1 MGKMKGKQFSWA
13 VLIPLLFSCQQRG
26 PALYAN
32 HYDAYLSFAH
42 DLEHLR
48 SDFKG
53 DLIANF
59 EENDHFRE
67 SRFSYYLSG
76 LCSGHAIHKN
86 HEEIC
91 PTLDVNAA
99 RSYVITT
106 SYRVCVSWNL
116 SSKPWSAPG
125 SLRLSS
131 ISNYQIVSPAFS
143 RFLPDYNDPFD
154 SDCAGF
160 GFDSNDYA
168 RFERDYFRALVDTEM
183 KVYAYVVY
191 SKGIA
196 NEEIEAVNNALLA
209 PIESI

>member
-1 MGKMKGKQFSWA
+1 M
-13 VLIPLLFSCQQRG
+13 
-26 PALYAN
+26 
-32 HYDAYLSFAH
+32 
-42 DLEHLR
+42 
-48 SDFKG
+48 
-53 DLIANF
+53 
-59 EENDHFRE
+59 
-67 SRFSYYLSG
+67 
-76 LCSGHAIHKN
+76 
-86 HEEIC
+86 
-91 PTLDVNAA
+91 
-99 RSYVITT
+99 ITT

-131 ISNYQIVSPAFS
+131 ISNYQIVSPAFN
-143 RFLPDYNDPFD
+143 RFLPDYHDPFD

-160 GFDSNDYA
+160 GFDSKDYA
-168 RFERDYFRALVDTEM
+168 RFERDYFRALVDTEK